1 MAELKTTLKEAIAKA
16 SHQEMLIADQLA
28 HAVLERDHTGGTHS
42 STWADQVAQQET
54 ALLAKQRTVDALKL
68 ALSRLP
74 ETAQT
79 F

>member
-1 MAELKTTLKEAIAKA
+1 MPDIKTTLKEAIAKA
-16 SHQEMLIADQLA
+16 SSEETEIADRLA
-28 HAVLERDHTGGTHS
+28 HAVLQREHDGAMRA

-74 ETAQT
+74 EAVQT
-79 F
+79 Y

>member
-16 SHQEMLIADQLA
+16 SQEEMLIADQLA
-28 HAVLERDHTGGTHS
+28 HAVLERDHTGTS
-42 STWADQVAQQET
+42 RLPWPEQVAQQET

-74 ETAQT
+74 ETVQT
-79 F
+79 Y

>member
-16 SHQEMLIADQLA
+16 SREEMLIAGQLA
-28 HAVLERDHTGGTHS
+28 HAVLEGGNTDGNPS
-42 STWADQVAQQET
+42 PTWADQVAHQET

-74 ETAQT
+74 ETAET
-79 F
+79 Y